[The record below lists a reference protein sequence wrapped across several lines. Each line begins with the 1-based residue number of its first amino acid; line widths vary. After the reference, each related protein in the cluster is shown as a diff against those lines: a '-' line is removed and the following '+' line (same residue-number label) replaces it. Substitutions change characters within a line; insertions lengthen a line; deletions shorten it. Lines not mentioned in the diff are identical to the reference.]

1 MDPNETRRS
10 FVVEGCLR
18 RKLDSV
24 HVIRVMEE
32 HEHLF
37 EGLEG
42 QKVEL
47 EVDWDRRQDHVSHQT
62 DGR

>member
-1 MDPNETRRS
+1 
-10 FVVEGCLR
+10 
-18 RKLDSV
+18 
-24 HVIRVMEE
+24 MEE